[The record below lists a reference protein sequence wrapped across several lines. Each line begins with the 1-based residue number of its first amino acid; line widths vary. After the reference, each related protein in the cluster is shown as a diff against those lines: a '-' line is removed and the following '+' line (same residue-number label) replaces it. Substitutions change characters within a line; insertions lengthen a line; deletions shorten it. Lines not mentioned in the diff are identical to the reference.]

1 MQLLDLFLIFLVLK
15 LLHPLHELAGLI
27 PEIVVADIHFDLR
40 IVNINRMGADRV
52 QKVTVM

>member
-27 PEIVVADIHFDLR
+27 PEIVVADIHFNLR